1 MIPFCDTLLR
11 QSEGN
16 RRSVCSA
23 NYLNAMSLCAVPTLS
38 QSTCLRW
45 NHLCMCVCQCKQNYH
60 LSFDIPRSWGLF
72 GLQDDFQSTNQSRRK
87 ERKSSLGQ
95 YMLQLALLSEISAV
109 IPFKLNHFNAN
120 VLSLNEVQTHQCQQ
134 QLQLN
139 PPHTPLGAK
148 FNSRTLQ
155 ILHIQQPLSI
165 FVIYR
170 DC

>member
-1 MIPFCDTLLR
+1 
-11 QSEGN
+11 
-16 RRSVCSA
+16 
-23 NYLNAMSLCAVPTLS
+23 
-38 QSTCLRW
+38 
-45 NHLCMCVCQCKQNYH
+45 
-60 LSFDIPRSWGLF
+60 
-72 GLQDDFQSTNQSRRK
+72 
-87 ERKSSLGQ
+87 
-95 YMLQLALLSEISAV
+95 MLQLALLSEISAV

-139 PPHTPLGAK
+139 PPHKPLGAK

-165 FVIYR
+165 FVIDR

>member
-1 MIPFCDTLLR
+1 MIHCSDKAKGT
-11 QSEGN
+11 EGLYAQLITWMQCLC
-16 RRSVCSA
+16 V
-23 NYLNAMSLCAVPTLS
+23 LSLPYPSPRALDEIT
-38 QSTCLRW
+38 
-45 NHLCMCVCQCKQNYH
+45 CVCVCVTMQTELPPLVWH
-60 LSFDIPRSWGLF
+60 SSFLRIIWITRWFSKHKSV
-72 GLQDDFQSTNQSRRK
+72 QK
-87 ERKSSLGQ
+87 EGKKSSLGQ

-139 PPHTPLGAK
+139 PPHKPLGAK